1 VTAQCDNHSYAIQA
15 GGAGL
20 TDPFAELRAF
30 CEKVREKTAAAK
42 GALAAKRRSAWI
54 AAWVWGLLAAIMLV
68 VMIAR
73 RSGLMLLPVIGFGG
87 VAVWKRI
94 RVSRLDAKLRM
105 YEPAK
110 PRLEEARAGDS
121 VPAISENAGGPE
133 TRTREEGAPV
143 AANRAELPPEPPAAP
158 ARSEAEP
165 VTESRGR
172 PVLARFILAGG
183 LALAVIV
190 LGATGSALATA
201 SLFSLGLFVAAI
213 SPSPPVAGV
222 LGTAL
227 LYPLLYFA
235 GLWVP
240 RQNMSAGL
248 RHVGD
253 FTPLGSAVQSLLN
266 SLQGSFPPTHA
277 LVVMAVWAIV
287 MTLAAVRF
295 FRWE

>member
-1 VTAQCDNHSYAIQA
+1 MTSSAAISLPRPSGHSLRHLIVVETKLAYRVPVGLVLGVFIPVLLLVIFGVSPGFKRPINPHTTITFMTAYVPVLMALTLALI
-15 GGAGL
+15 GL
-20 TDPFAELRAF
+20 VSLPIPLVMHRERKYLR
-30 CEKVREKTAAAK
+30 R
-42 GALAAKRRSAWI
+42 LSATPVAPRW
-54 AAWVWGLLAAIMLV
+54 LLAAQ
-68 VMIAR
+68 
-73 RSGLMLLPVIGFGG
+73 
-87 VAVWKRI
+87 VAVNLVLAVVAMGLI
-94 RVSRLDAKLRM
+94 V
-105 YEPAK
+105 
-110 PRLEEARAGDS
+110 
-121 VPAISENAGGPE
+121 GGAVLFF
-133 TRTREEGAPV
+133 GV
-143 AANRAELPPEPPAAP
+143 QAP
-158 ARSEAEP
+158 AD
-165 VTESRGR
+165 VGGFL
-172 PVLARFILAGG
+172 LA
-183 LALAVIV
+183 AV
-190 LGATGSALATA
+190 LATA